1 MCPRTRSKNRSS
13 GGAGGIPPHPLI
25 AFGEGNLIRRGRFV
39 SAAVLLILLAPV
51 PSFAH
56 YPFPCSREE
65 KDAAARIEQA
75 VQTRNQSSAGILTKL
90 LGDKNPR
97 VQTAALLGIMQLS
110 TARLD
115 FGAAEVAI
123 GGLKDAKHAFVM
135 AGAEAARILLD
146 KGTPVK
152 ERATQLVKLTQNKE
166 GYHRRMATEALR
178 QMGDASVLPA
188 LEALAND
195 GFGDHDDRFDMKAVA
210 RVAFE
215 VWWPIRSAGLA
226 EEEKLPVLIDTL
238 RLGEPFSSRWCDAAC
253 DLLEKEGEKAV
264 PLLIP
269 VAKSGDRRSKLW
281 ARRTLRHVG
290 TKEAADALLEVC
302 AKDLESEDRLLRR
315 SAASTLSRLPD
326 KRVLPML
333 ANALA
338 KNRDPNVR
346 ERAAFAI
353 GRIDDE
359 GAIVLLRAALSD
371 PDEVVKTQAAAQVAR
386 KGLGDGDQIL
396 LKALGCREG
405 AAGSIAVG
413 AMAYISDQSQLTER
427 VVELLQKQPS
437 EEEQSGRQRTLFE
450 EMRNRILREL
460 ASWDVEK
467 LRPMAVALKAVLL
480 KQRES
485 GWAKSILRKLGQ

>member
-1 MCPRTRSKNRSS
+1 MCPRTPPKNRSF
-13 GGAGGIPPHPLI
+13 GGAGAIPPQPPA
-25 AFGEGNLIRRGRFV
+25 AFGEGTPMRCGRFF
-39 SAAVLLILLAPV
+39 SAAVLFVLLAPA

-65 KDAAARIEQA
+65 KDAAAQIEEA
-75 VQTRNQSSAGILTKL
+75 VQTRNQSSVGILTKW

-97 VQTAALLGIMQLS
+97 VQTAALLGIMRLS
-110 TARLD
+110 NTRLD
-115 FGAAEVAI
+115 FGAAAVAI
-123 GGLKDAKHAFVM
+123 RSLKRPKHAFVM
-135 AGAEAARILLD
+135 AAAETALILLD
-146 KGTPVK
+146 KQTPVK
-152 ERATQLVKLTQNKE
+152 QRVTQLVKLTKNKE
-166 GYHRRMATEALR
+166 GYRRRMATEALR

-269 VAKSGDRRSKLW
+269 VAKGGDRRSKLW
-281 ARRTLRHVG
+281 ARRTLRQVG

-302 AKDLESEDRLLRR
+302 AKDLQSEDRLLRR
-315 SAASTLSRLPD
+315 SAAYTLSQLAD

-333 ANALA
+333 ANALV

-346 ERAAFAI
+346 KRAAFAI

-359 GAIVLLRAALSD
+359 GAVALLREALSD
-371 PDEVVKTQAAAQVAR
+371 PDEAVKTQAAAQLAR

-405 AAGSIAVG
+405 GAGYIAVG
-413 AMAYISDQSQLTER
+413 AMAYISNQNQLTER
-427 VVELLQKQPS
+427 VVELLQKQPG
-437 EEEQSGRQRTLFE
+437 EEEQSERERILLTE
-450 EMRNRILREL
+450 VRNRILRQL

-467 LRPMAVALKAVLL
+467 LRPMAAALNPVLL
-480 KQRES
+480 QQRES
-485 GWAKSILRKLGQ
+485 GWAKSILKKLGH